1 MALKTIPT
9 YTYSYRPY
17 EKRATWELNP
27 HQVALLVH
35 DMQNYFVSIFEDET
49 AGQIQ
54 QAINNTSALIKSA
67 RDNGIPVYYTAQPP
81 RQDPKD
87 RALLTDI
94 WGQGLQQDADA
105 EIISALAPAEQDT
118 VLTKWRYSAFAKS
131 TFEEDLKL
139 SGRNQLIITGVYAHI
154 GCMTTALDAFMRD
167 IQVFFVAD
175 ALADFSQKEHELACN
190 YVAQRCGIVTSTQDI
205 LRTLS
210 GQD

>member
-1 MALKTIPT
+1 MSLKTIPT
-9 YTYSYRPY
+9 YTYRYTPY

-27 HQVALLVH
+27 HQAALLVH
-35 DMQNYFVSIFEDET
+35 DMQNYFISIFEDENK
-49 AGQIQ
+49 GQIQ
-54 QAINNTSALIKSA
+54 QAIHNTSALINAA
-67 RDNGIPVYYTAQPP
+67 RDSGIPVYYTAQPP
-81 RQDPKD
+81 RQHPDD

-94 WGQGLQQDADA
+94 WGEGLQEDADA
-105 EIISALAPAEQDT
+105 EIIPALAPTQQDT

-167 IQVFFVAD
+167 IQVFFTAD
-175 ALADFSQKEHELACN
+175 ALADFSQKEHELACD

-205 LRTLS
+205 LTALS
-210 GQD
+210 RQD